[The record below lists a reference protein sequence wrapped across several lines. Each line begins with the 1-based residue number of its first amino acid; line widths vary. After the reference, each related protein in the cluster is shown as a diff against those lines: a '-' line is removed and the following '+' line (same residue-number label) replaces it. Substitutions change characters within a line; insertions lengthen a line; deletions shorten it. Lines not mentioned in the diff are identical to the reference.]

1 MKATLW
7 AMITAT
13 VFGGLVLC
21 TGCGKSDNAQIS
33 ETAKTFMS
41 GSANGDR
48 SLMESTLTKLARE
61 KVADGS
67 VSVGGE
73 NGMGH
78 NGYTIGTP
86 AIDGESASVP
96 VTITK
101 RGESAEA
108 EPATVTEVGE
118 DTEDTNEDANHASSS
133 NDAPKTEIITL
144 KLRRENGEWKI
155 WAMRVPLVPN
165 GPTLTMDFEHPEA
178 VIGDAF
184 KQMGEGVGA
193 AMKGIGQG
201 LGEMFKGIAD
211 GARAA
216 EKAANTPASG
226 K

>member
-7 AMITAT
+7 TVITAT
-13 VFGGLVLC
+13 VFGGLVFF
-21 TGCGKSDNAQIS
+21 TGCGKSDNAQVS
-33 ETAKTFMS
+33 EAAKTFMS

-61 KVADGS
+61 KVSDGS
-67 VSVGGE
+67 VSIGGE
-73 NGMGH
+73 NGMGR

-86 AIDGESASVP
+86 AIDSDSASVP
-96 VTITK
+96 VTITTK
-101 RGESAEA
+101 GESAE
-108 EPATVTEVGE
+108 PTTVTEVGE
-118 DTEDTNEDANHASSS
+118 DTGEGTNDALSS

-144 KLRRENGEWKI
+144 KLRRESGEWKI

-178 VIGDAF
+178 VIGNAF